1 MAREISKEQ
10 RKRVKDMA
18 AIRCTQEE
26 IAAIEGM
33 ARETLRTHF
42 AVELEEGAAIGA
54 LYVKKRLRDLINDGE
69 PSAIFFYLKTQCGWR
84 ETSRTE
90 ITGPGGE
97 ALAPGVVLANPL
109 TEAQWLELYGAKD
122 SMGPPEG
129 PTESSD

>member
-18 AIRCTQEE
+18 SIRCTQEE

-42 AVELEEGAAIGA
+42 AVELEEGAAIGS

-90 ITGPGGE
+90 ITGPDGE

-122 SMGPPEG
+122 PMGPPEG